1 MPEDYE
7 CPFCSIVSGQTAASV
22 VRETDETVAFADLN
36 PATRGH
42 TLVVPRRHAADLE
55 RLDPAVGGRLFEA
68 GMAVAAAAREAL
80 DPDGVNFFLADGA
93 AAGQE
98 VFHVHL
104 HVVPRY
110 EADDV
115 RFVSNQSRAERE
127 ELDRVAEQLRGALG
141 DGGSD

>member
-7 CPFCSIVSGQTAASV
+7 CPFCSIVSGRAAASV
-22 VRETDETVAFADLN
+22 VRETEATLAFADLN

-42 TLVVPRRHAADLE
+42 TLVVPQQHAAYLE
-55 RLDPAVGGRLFEA
+55 DLDPAVGGQLFEE
-68 GMAVAAAAREAL
+68 GMEIAAAVRESLA
-80 DPDGVNFFLADGA
+80 PDGINFFLADGE

-110 EADDV
+110 EDDGV
-115 RFVSNQSRAERE
+115 QFVANQSRADRE
-127 ELDRVAEQLRGALG
+127 ELDAVAEQLRGAL
-141 DGGSD
+141 